1 MGHRTGAEPQRGP
14 EPLHRAVCKELL
26 ALLPTTSWRLS
37 ATMPYISRLAEIALK
52 SLHAMGYSERP
63 EWTAYQLCIDTAGR
77 TERPSL
83 LHNTVSWLNSFAS
96 VLSADGYSH
105 SHRSI
110 SVRYGA
116 RMMGSWSATCFST
129 RPGRNGWPCKTQM
142 EIWKRISRERLRD
155 TSVQVRS
162 IPKCRV
168 RQGKVP
174 KIEGGSRAIRGK
186 SITPGSPPMRP
197 P

>member
-1 MGHRTGAEPQRGP
+1 
-14 EPLHRAVCKELL
+14 
-26 ALLPTTSWRLS
+26 
-37 ATMPYISRLAEIALK
+37 
-52 SLHAMGYSERP
+52 MGYSERP

-110 SVRYGA
+110 SVRCGA
-116 RMMGSWSATCFST
+116 RTTASWSATCFST
-129 RPGRNGWPCKTQM
+129 RPGRNGWPCNTQM
-142 EIWKRISRERLRD
+142 EIWKRFSRERLRD
-155 TSVQVRS
+155 TPVQVRS
-162 IPKCRV
+162 IPKGRV

-174 KIEGGSRAIRGK
+174 KIEGGSRAILGK
-186 SITPGSPPMRP
+186 SINARLSSHASTLATGRRARVNCQQRLR
-197 P
+197 

>member
-1 MGHRTGAEPQRGP
+1 
-14 EPLHRAVCKELL
+14 
-26 ALLPTTSWRLS
+26 
-37 ATMPYISRLAEIALK
+37 
-52 SLHAMGYSERP
+52 MGYSERP

-110 SVRYGA
+110 SVRCGA
-116 RMMGSWSATCFST
+116 RTTASWSATCFST